1 MGMLLI
7 RILDHFTLAL
17 MGGGIEVLLLPTRFS
32 ATAEAMKE
40 WAVER
45 SWAVT
50 CGPPVK
56 IRFPLAV
63 HLAAERQ
70 TWWRGEDIST
80 LLMVSQRGPGLG
92 LVSAE
97 IPEFESITTMLGH
110 GGLAAAA
117 E

>member
-1 MGMLLI
+1 M
-7 RILDHFTLAL
+7 
-17 MGGGIEVLLLPTRFS
+17 PTRFS

-50 CGPPVK
+50 CGPLVK
-56 IRFPLAV
+56 IRFPLAI
-63 HLAAERQ
+63 HLAAERW
-70 TWWRGEDIST
+70 TWWRGEDISA
-80 LLMVSQRGPGLG
+80 LLMALQMGPGLG
-92 LVSAE
+92 LVSTE
-97 IPEFESITTMLGH
+97 ILEFESITTMLGR